1 MKMVPTES
9 PNVTSIVVV
18 AADSGP
24 LLRACID
31 AALAS
36 TAPVEVVLVD
46 NASTDGEVERVAAAH
61 AADPRLRVLRNEAN
75 IGFGPACNRGA
86 AQARGDA
93 LLFLNPDCEL
103 RPDTVA
109 GLRSA
114 MASTPDVGL
123 FGVTVCDSDGVP
135 ARANRRRDPTLRRAL
150 ATASGLAR
158 FESRCPALA
167 GVERP
172 PSLVQAG
179 IERVDAVSGACMA
192 LPRSAFDRVGGF
204 DEGYFLH
211 VEDLDLCRRLR
222 DAGLGV
228 AIVADLRVRH
238 AQGSSSHH
246 RALFVSRHKHRGMWR
261 WFTRFDPAARN
272 PLLRVLVWAG
282 IWSHYL
288 VDALRFAF
296 SSLARNRG

>member
-1 MKMVPTES
+1 MATTHS
-9 PNVTSIVVV
+9 PNLTSIVIV

-24 LLRACID
+24 LLRTCVD
-31 AALAS
+31 AGLAS
-36 TAPVEVVLVD
+36 TVPVEVVLVD
-46 NASTDGEVERVAAAH
+46 NASSDGEVERVAAAH
-61 AADPRLRVLRNEAN
+61 AADPRLCVLRNEAN

-86 AQARGDA
+86 AQACGDA

-103 RPDTVA
+103 RSDTVA
-109 GLRSA
+109 GLRAA
-114 MASTPDVGL
+114 MASAPDIGL
-123 FGVTVCDSDGVP
+123 FGVTVCDSEGVP

-150 ATASGLAR
+150 ATVSGLAR
-158 FESRCPALA
+158 FEARWPALA

-172 PSLVQAG
+172 PSPVQTG

-192 LPRSAFDRVGGF
+192 LPRAAFDRVGGF
-204 DEGYFLH
+204 DEAYFLH

-228 AIVADLRVRH
+228 AIVADLRVQH

-246 RALFVSRHKHRGMWR
+246 RTLFVSRHKHRGMWR

-272 PLLRVLVWAG
+272 PLLRGLVWCG
-282 IWSHYL
+282 IWAHYAL
-288 VDALRFAF
+288 GAALFALRGKRG
-296 SSLARNRG
+296 ARA

>member
-1 MKMVPTES
+1 MATNPS
-9 PNVTSIVVV
+9 PSLTSIVIV

-24 LLRACID
+24 LLRGCVD

-36 TAPVEVVLVD
+36 TVPVEVVLVD
-46 NASTDGEVERVAAAH
+46 NASSDGEVERVAAAH
-61 AADPRLRVLRNEAN
+61 AADPRLRVLRNQAN

-86 AQARGDA
+86 AVAGGDA

-109 GLRSA
+109 GLRAA
-114 MASTPDVGL
+114 MADAPDIGL
-123 FGVTVCDSDGVP
+123 LGVTVCDAQGVP

-158 FESRCPALA
+158 FEPRCPALA

-172 PSLVQAG
+172 AAPTQSG

-204 DEGYFLH
+204 DEAYFLH

-222 DAGLGV
+222 DAGFGV

-272 PLLRVLVWAG
+272 PLLRGLVWCA
-282 IWSHYL
+282 IWAHYAFGA
-288 VDALRFAF
+288 AL
-296 SSLARNRG
+296 SVLRGTRRSRA

>member
-1 MKMVPTES
+1 MAATENS
-9 PNVTSIVVV
+9 DLTSIIVV

-31 AALAS
+31 AALLS
-36 TAPVEVVLVD
+36 TEPVELVLVD
-46 NASTDGEVERVAAAH
+46 NASTDGEVERVAVAH
-61 AADPRLRVLRNEAN
+61 AADPRLHVLRNATN

-93 LLFLNPDCEL
+93 LVFLNPDCEL
-103 RPDTVA
+103 RPDTVP
-109 GLRSA
+109 GLRAA
-114 MASTPDVGL
+114 MAGAPDVGL
-123 FGVTVCDSDGVP
+123 FGVTVCDVNGEP

-158 FESRCPALA
+158 FEARCPALA
-167 GVERP
+167 GVEQP
-172 PSLVQAG
+172 ASASTGG

-204 DEGYFLH
+204 DEAYFLH
-211 VEDLDLCRRLR
+211 VEDLDMCRRLR
-222 DAGLGV
+222 DAGFGV
-228 AIVADLRVRH
+228 AIVPGLRVRH

-261 WFTRFDPAARN
+261 YFTRFDPAARN
-272 PLLRVLVWAG
+272 PLLRALVWVG
-282 IWSHYL
+282 IWSHY
-288 VDALRFAF
+288 ALNAIR
-296 SSLARNRG
+296 LAGPRARDGG

>member
-9 PNVTSIVVV
+9 PNVTSIIVV

-36 TAPVEVVLVD
+36 MAPVEVVLVD
-46 NASTDGEVERVAAAH
+46 NASSDGEVERVAAAH
-61 AADPRLRVLRNEAN
+61 ADDARLRVVHNEAN

-109 GLRSA
+109 GLRAA
-114 MASTPDVGL
+114 MADTPAIGL
-123 FGVTVCDSDGVP
+123 FGVTVCDSEGVP
-135 ARANRRRDPTLRRAL
+135 ARGNRRRDPTLRRAL

-158 FESRCPALA
+158 FEARCPALA

-172 PSLVQAG
+172 PSPISTG

-192 LPRSAFDRVGGF
+192 LPRAAFDRVGGF
-204 DEGYFLH
+204 DEAYFLH

-272 PLLRVLVWAG
+272 PLLRGLVWSG
-282 IWSHYL
+282 IWAHYAWGATL
-288 VDALRFAF
+288 FALRGKG
-296 SSLARNRG
+296 SPRV